1 MRKAQWKRKKEE
13 KNEFKT
19 FDPAKKLIDE
29 FVGEFGTVIY
39 RNIQTK
45 KFELPYCIMDPEDFE
60 KFEDAGGHD
69 DKCTDVVGKAAQIA
83 LKLILDEGLVV
94 LPKK

>member
-1 MRKAQWKRKKEE
+1 
-13 KNEFKT
+13 
-19 FDPAKKLIDE
+19 
-29 FVGEFGTVIY
+29 
-39 RNIQTK
+39 
-45 KFELPYCIMDPEDFE
+45 MDPEDFE